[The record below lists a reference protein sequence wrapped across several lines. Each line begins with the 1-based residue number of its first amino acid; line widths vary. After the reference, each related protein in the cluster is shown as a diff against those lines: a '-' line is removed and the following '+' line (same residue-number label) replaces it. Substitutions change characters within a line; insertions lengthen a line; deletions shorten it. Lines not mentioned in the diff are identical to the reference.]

1 MSDMIRTK
9 RCMLCGLQVNATGPE
24 LHEDCGRIGLGH
36 LQRAMQRIHQFNF
49 EPPARQEE
57 HTRVTRWAETMISEG
72 LSLYFAQGETKAEQE
87 LSRTSEVLR
96 GIGQYLVSHYIVRE
110 NESMLRRVSRTTFVL
125 KRKVNVTFSLFQ
137 GRKYVASLSNGQ
149 EQQPGKSSELFTLD
163 PGETAHVVHIA
174 ENHLGVV
181 NLVVTDLEHVFQA
194 DQVAGIWWR
203 AIYIPCGRCLI
214 MATHDGIKLRNLS
227 PVSPCTFCTSLRG
240 PSYHQIAWPFP
251 THHIAIRWIG
261 EPRSYPAR
269 MAPVILK
276 GSCSGISTYW
286 EHTILAIHSHDID
299 EKSPASYSRTG
310 DDAVWIYTPL
320 DDNETITEIWWGF
333 IDANGDAMG
342 LRTSKGREV
351 FLGFVGAIP
360 DLDWELAS
368 TPAMNNCRF
377 YYDSM
382 SSTCIGG
389 LAFEDPSPVTQGV
402 QPFDPTT
409 IVPPMPDFRYCVEL
423 FFFSSANLKGL
434 SEITVCK
441 VPDKRGISGLLLAYT
456 NGHKEALGEVRLNSL
471 EPPIG
476 VGKQDRIWLRFE
488 YDPTGII
495 DEHPRLVEI
504 SFSRIEPIIRDGTD
518 PTIAGINC
526 LEVLFTDELHWWWS
540 PLQCQVFYNGQGSLQ
555 PRDADR
561 WLLFDN

>member
-1 MSDMIRTK
+1 MKMNN
-9 RCMLCGLQVNATGPE
+9 RCELCGSPVNATGSAVHIE
-24 LHEDCGRIGLGH
+24 CGQMVLSRLPS
-36 LQRAMQRIHQFNF
+36 AMRRCLDFGF
-49 EPPARQEE
+49 EPAQMQQE
-57 HTRVTRWAETMISEG
+57 HARVTRWAEAMIAEG
-72 LSLYFAQGETKAEQE
+72 LSLCFAQGETKAEQE

-96 GIGQYLVSHYIVRE
+96 GIGQFLVSHYMVRE
-110 NESMLRRVSRTTFVL
+110 IESMLRRASRTTFVL
-125 KRKVNVTFSLFQ
+125 KGKVKVTFSLFQ
-137 GRKYVASLSNGQ
+137 GRKYVASVSNGQ
-149 EQQPGKSSELFTLD
+149 EQQPGNSSKLFVLD

-181 NLVVTDLEHVFQA
+181 NLVVADLDHVFQA
-194 DQVAGIWWR
+194 EQVAGVWWR

-214 MATHDGIKLRNLS
+214 MATNDGIKLRSLS
-227 PVSPCTFCTSLRG
+227 PVNPCTFCISLRG

-251 THHIAIRWIG
+251 THHIAIRWVG

-269 MAPVILK
+269 MAHVILK
-276 GSCSGISTYW
+276 GSCIGISAYS
-286 EHTILAIHSHDID
+286 EHTTMAIHSHDID
-299 EKSPASYSRTG
+299 EKSLAPYSPTG
-310 DDAVWIYTPL
+310 DDAAWIYTPL
-320 DDNETITEIWWGF
+320 DDNETITEIWWGS
-333 IDANGDAMG
+333 IGGNGDAMG

-368 TPAMNNCRF
+368 TPSMNNYRF

-382 SSTCIGG
+382 SSMGIGG
-389 LAFEDPSPVTQGV
+389 LAFEDPSPVTQSV

-409 IVPPMPDFRYCVEL
+409 IVPPMPDFRYCVEP
-423 FFFSSANLKGL
+423 FFFSSANLQGL
-434 SEITVCK
+434 SEITVCQI
-441 VPDKRGISGLLLAYT
+441 PNKRGISGLLLTYA
-456 NGHKEALGEVRLNSL
+456 NGHREALGEVRLNCL
-471 EPPIG
+471 EHPID

-518 PTIAGINC
+518 PAIAGINC

-540 PLQCQVFYNGQGSLQ
+540 SLQCQVFYQDQGSLQ
-555 PRDADR
+555 PRDAEK
-561 WLLFDN
+561 WLLFDD